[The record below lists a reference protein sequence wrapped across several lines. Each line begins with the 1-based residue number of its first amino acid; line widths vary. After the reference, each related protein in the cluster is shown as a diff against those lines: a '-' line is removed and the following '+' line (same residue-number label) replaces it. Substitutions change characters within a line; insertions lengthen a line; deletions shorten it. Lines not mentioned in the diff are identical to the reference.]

1 MISCK
6 NTMHIKGNPMRIRRR
21 KDRKIME
28 KVYVSRAEI
37 INMVAQNT
45 GISRQEVSRIVESYE
60 SVLYDLIMNDCTFR
74 MGKLGSFQFYT
85 IKGQTRRIQNF
96 QTGDYELKEIP
107 AKSGIK
113 FAVNPVVEKTIKR
126 KTTGDPYIE

>member
-1 MISCK
+1 
-6 NTMHIKGNPMRIRRR
+6 
-21 KDRKIME
+21 ME

-37 INMVAQNT
+37 VNMVAQNT
-45 GISRQEVSRIVESYE
+45 GIPKLEVSRVIESYE
-60 SVLYDLIMNDCTFR
+60 SILYDLIMNDCTFR

-85 IKGQTRRIQNF
+85 IKGHTRRIQNF
-96 QTGDYELKEIP
+96 QTGDYEFKEIP

-113 FAVNPVVEKTIKR
+113 FAVNPVVEKTIKK

>member
-1 MISCK
+1 
-6 NTMHIKGNPMRIRRR
+6 
-21 KDRKIME
+21 ME

-37 INMVAQNT
+37 INMVTQNT